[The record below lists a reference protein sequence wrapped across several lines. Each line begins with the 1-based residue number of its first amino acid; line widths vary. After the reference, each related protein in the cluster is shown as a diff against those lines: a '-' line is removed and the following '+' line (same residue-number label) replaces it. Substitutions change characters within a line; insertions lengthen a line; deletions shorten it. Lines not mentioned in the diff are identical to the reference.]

1 MVISCQHPV
10 NAAADK
16 VLGYTAAV
24 SSRSWTTFLVADLI
38 IGPTSRGQLPY
49 WRCKIPSWQRGTG
62 LLSFGDVPCNA
73 LVFFGHLQPCNL
85 GIEHFHKDNLRH
97 LPRFPDFFVT
107 FRILSPVKTT
117 LKGWRR
123 RLDR

>member
-49 WRCKIPSWQRGTG
+49 WRCKIPSWQRYP
-62 LLSFGDVPCNA
+62 DNECNRRESLRKVSTIVRRLREDKDYEA
-73 LVFFGHLQPCNL
+73 
-85 GIEHFHKDNLRH
+85 DNL
-97 LPRFPDFFVT
+97 
-107 FRILSPVKTT
+107 
-117 LKGWRR
+117 
-123 RLDR
+123 

>member
-38 IGPTSRGQLPY
+38 IGPTSRG
-49 WRCKIPSWQRGTG
+49 
-62 LLSFGDVPCNA
+62 
-73 LVFFGHLQPCNL
+73 
-85 GIEHFHKDNLRH
+85 
-97 LPRFPDFFVT
+97 
-107 FRILSPVKTT
+107 
-117 LKGWRR
+117 
-123 RLDR
+123 